1 MRLKNP
7 AKLMIIFHVFAMLE
21 ITYFII
27 YFLGLM
33 TNKRF
38 QLNFLFTFLIVT
50 FISIDYLQLRK
61 YWLIFVFNQNNVD

>member
-1 MRLKNP
+1 
-7 AKLMIIFHVFAMLE
+7 MIIFHVFAMLE